1 MIGTGKTVKRLSD
14 GSVKRVDEMHRS
26 IFEAHLYLEA
36 SIHSRLD
43 ATSLTT
49 ATKIFLLRYKL
60 AVLQKA
66 G

>member
-1 MIGTGKTVKRLSD
+1 MRWIGA
-14 GSVKRVDEMHRS
+14 SV
-26 IFEAHLYLEA
+26 EAHLYLEA

-49 ATKIFLLRYKL
+49 ATKIFLLPYKL
-60 AVLQKA
+60 AVLQKE